1 MSYLFLQDAAQTNVV
16 RAKGAPTHGMVPWGL
31 THDGRIV
38 FAEKGVPAPHPGS
51 KYSQYD
57 KNKNI
62 RRRVRFESY
71 LAALVLLDPSPV
83 MPAIRRLNSAIGDY
97 LEERQMRVLRGM
109 DSDGVDTKLAGLG
122 AEIKTWLYND
132 ELGRLGRHSEAP
144 AEEDILIRALVA
156 ADHGSLQQMMNVHA
170 TVIGKIV
177 PLLGYRDDRQRD
189 IDLGNKARLK
199 PASLF
204 DSNRRGRRKRD
215 KIDNR
220 PYTTV
225 GIQHRS
231 DLARAHART
240 DPELAT
246 LLEPH
251 PRAVGEFE
259 RDGVKN
265 LPDDA
270 PRRIDEQP
278 FAASYSGSTTEL
290 IRLAL
295 LFGSFDKE
303 AMRQYLLAVAAFL
316 IGGGHHSFHEV
327 MSIARLADVKYVD
340 GAYDAMLPKS
350 FKQTAWY
357 EQLLEGFGD
366 VLFSEYWPEVSL
378 NFGTR

>member
-1 MSYLFLQDAAQTNVV
+1 MSYLFLQDVALTKVV
-16 RAKGAPTHGMVPWGL
+16 KIKGPPPPSVGPWGL
-31 THDGRIV
+31 ARDGKIV
-38 FAEKGVPAPHPGS
+38 FADKGVPPPRPGS
-51 KYSQYD
+51 EYSQYD

-83 MPAIRRLNSAIGDY
+83 MPAIRKLNSAIGDY

-109 DSDGVDTKLAGLG
+109 DSEGLEAKFAGLG
-122 AEIKTWLYND
+122 SEIKGWLYND
-132 ELGRLGRHSEAP
+132 ELGRLGCLSEAP
-144 AEEDILIRALVA
+144 ADEDILIRALIA
-156 ADHGSLQQMMNVHA
+156 ADHGTLQQVMNVHA
-170 TVIGKIV
+170 TVIGKMV
-177 PLLGYRDDRQRD
+177 PLLGYRDADQRAM
-189 IDLGNKARLK
+189 DLGNKARLK

-204 DSNRRGRRKRD
+204 EPDKRGRRRRD
-215 KIDNR
+215 KIDKS

-231 DLARAHART
+231 DLKRAHARA

-259 RDGVKN
+259 RDGVKQ
-265 LPDDA
+265 LRDDA
-270 PRRIDEQP
+270 PRAIDEQP

-290 IRLAL
+290 VRLAL
-295 LFGSFDKE
+295 LFGHFDEE

-327 MSIARLADVKYVD
+327 MSIARLAGVRYAD
-340 GAYDAMLPKS
+340 GAYDAMLPMS

-357 EQLLEGFGD
+357 EQLMEGFGD

-378 NFGTR
+378 NFAT